1 MLVFQGTWINFLFI
15 EIFFD
20 RVAGFVKVRPLFPTA
35 SQGCRV

>member
-20 RVAGFVKVRPLFPTA
+20 RVAGFAKVRPLFPTA